1 MLSVEKFK
9 ERLVQPNRSDWLR
22 VVVDADNVN
31 QFYIVGNGGM
41 GNTISMPI
49 EKYLPDIKAWVINQV
64 SSGELIKSEEQ
75 SLLLDRN
82 MLVYYL
88 SLVQR
93 N

>member
-1 MLSVEKFK
+1 MLTLESFK
-9 ERLVQPNRSDWLR
+9 ERLAHSNRSDWLR
-22 VVVDADNVN
+22 VVDADNVN
-31 QFYIVGNGGM
+31 QFYIVGNGGID
-41 GNTISMPI
+41 NTTSMPI
-49 EKYLPDIKAWVINQV
+49 EKYLPHIKAWVINQV
-64 SSGELIKSEEQ
+64 ISGGLIKSEGQ